1 MKIAWLVI
9 AAAVAAAVAATVAAT
24 PALAADPAQG
34 LCKGQLVMVRTSKL
48 KTPDAR
54 PVFEKAAKDNEAWYR
69 THGLTANQQ
78 IAGTVLVMD
87 PATHTLSVSPDTVA
101 TVHVN
106 PPGPSAPAPD
116 AAWNAFVDE
125 YRASSDLET
134 QTLICLDRPIR

>member
-1 MKIAWLVI
+1 MKIAWLLI
-9 AAAVAAAVAATVAAT
+9 AAGVAAT
-24 PALAADPAQG
+24 PALAAEPTQG

-48 KTPDAR
+48 KSPDSRAA
-54 PVFEKAAKDNEAWYR
+54 FEKAAKDNEAWYR
-69 THGLTANQQ
+69 AHGMTANQQ
-78 IAGTVLVMD
+78 IAGSVLVLD

-125 YRASSDLET
+125 YRASSDLQT
-134 QTLICLDRPIR
+134 QTLICLEQPIR